1 MDKGWWACAI
11 RWRHQRRGF
20 MERKFTLKN
29 WWLKHCQLL
38 KYWEILPTCT
48 MTIVTSSV
56 PCHHLSGGSFSW
68 TLQSPGRRQNWGSPC
83 WQCFEKLLLFI
94 NVIFFL
100 VHFSF
105 SCFFFL
111 LLLFLFFFFFF
122 FLHTV
127 INQHINVLVYLHLEC
142 WKTNSTKDQ
151 FGHLPYWFSMVILLG
166 FFHFSF
172 QDCKQ
177 MLQEQIKYSLPKTV
191 PCAMKTSNL
200 VSEGQTAPPL
210 LFHRENAELWIS
222 LKFETTFL
230 PSSKSRCTLSHAKS
244 QTYTHGDEENAH

>member
-1 MDKGWWACAI
+1 MDTAVTREEAELG
-11 RWRHQRRGF
+11 
-20 MERKFTLKN
+20 LP
-29 WWLKHCQLL
+29 LL
-38 KYWEILPTCT
+38 AMFWEIIIIYKC
-48 MTIVTSSV
+48 
-56 PCHHLSGGSFSW
+56 
-68 TLQSPGRRQNWGSPC
+68 N
-83 WQCFEKLLLFI
+83 
-94 NVIFFL
+94 FFL

-105 SCFFFL
+105 SCFFF
-111 LLLFLFFFFFF
+111 FSYCFSFCFFFFF